1 MATENLQES
10 IAGMA
15 AKHAELAEAQR
26 RTREE
31 LRETARVVKEVGRQ
45 LKKLGNKFGNF
56 AEGMALPSMTKL
68 LTERFQMDIVAP
80 RMRALRNGHW
90 MELDVLAFSN
100 TRDEGYVVEVKTH
113 LRLEGLRQMKKT
125 LREFRDFFPTFRDK
139 KVYGILAA
147 VDAPA
152 AVRQKVLEEGIYV
165 ARIHDEEFALD
176 VPKDFK
182 PRAF

>member
-1 MATENLQES
+1 MAV
-10 IAGMA
+10 
-15 AKHAELAEAQR
+15 KHAELAEAQR
-26 RTREE
+26 RTKEE
-31 LRETARVVKEVGRQ
+31 LRETARVVKEVGRR
-45 LKKLGNKFGNF
+45 LRKLGNKFGNF

-68 LTERFQMDIVAP
+68 LTEHFHMNVVSP
-80 RMRALRNGHW
+80 RVLALRNGHW

-100 TRDEGYVVEVKTH
+100 TSDEVYVVEVKTH

-125 LREFRDFFPTFRDK
+125 LREFREFFPAFRDK
-139 KVYGILAA
+139 RDYGILAA

-152 AVRQKVLEEGIYV
+152 NVRQKVLEEGIYV

>member
-1 MATENLQES
+1 MTTEN
-10 IAGMA
+10 
-15 AKHAELAEAQR
+15 QR

-31 LRETARVVKEVGRQ
+31 LRETARVVEEVGRQ
-45 LKKLGNKFGNF
+45 LRKLGNKFGNF
-56 AEGMALPSMTKL
+56 AEGMALSSMTKL
-68 LTERFQMDIVAP
+68 LIEHFHMNVVSP
-80 RMRALRNGHW
+80 RLLALRNGHW
-90 MELDVLAFSN
+90 KEFDVLAFSN
-100 TRDEGYVVEVKTH
+100 TRDEACVVEVKTH
-113 LRLEGLRQMKKT
+113 LRMEGLRQMKKT
-125 LREFRDFFPTFRDK
+125 LREFREFLPTFRDK